1 MYETRFAVRFVFCM
15 LVSTAALILA
25 DALPALAITT
35 PASGSFAYDVYDIAV
50 NDILKGPVGFVAGV
64 GAIAF
69 GAVAAI
75 RSEVMAA
82 VPAVLGG
89 AALLKADAI
98 VGSLGAIF

>member
-1 MYETRFAVRFVFCM
+1 
-15 LVSTAALILA
+15 
-25 DALPALAITT
+25 
-35 PASGSFAYDVYDIAV
+35 
-50 NDILKGPVGFVAGV
+50 
-64 GAIAF
+64 
-69 GAVAAI
+69 VAAI

>member
-1 MYETRFAVRFVFCM
+1 MNETRFTVRFVFCM
-15 LVSTAALILA
+15 LVSAAVCILA

-35 PASGSFAYDVYDIAV
+35 PATGSFAYDVYDIAV
-50 NDILKGPVGFVAGV
+50 NDILKGPVGFVAGI